1 MVIGLPMSSHAWP
14 LLERQ
19 VDNPKVLLLL
29 FFIYTFFVK
38 LPFFF
43 RFVVLTISSQ
53 LSLHIPGTTSW
64 TLTLLKFRI
73 WIGSYALRCS
83 FTPMDSYKLCTLSSA
98 TLPSTSGF
106 KIQEI
111 LPSEAPLANIHRRTV
126 EGVPSWHLREQSL
139 RTGVPAEEGQTPQNQ
154 STMVRGI

>member
-1 MVIGLPMSSHAWP
+1 MSSHAWP
-14 LLERQ
+14 LLGRQ
-19 VDNPKVLLLL
+19 VGNPKVLLLL
-29 FFIYTFFVK
+29 FFIYTFFVM

-43 RFVVLTISSQ
+43 RFAVLTISSQ
-53 LSLHIPGTTSW
+53 LSLQIPGTTSW

-73 WIGSYALRCS
+73 WTGSYVLRCS
-83 FTPMDSYKLCTLSSA
+83 FTPMDSYKLCTCPQLHSLLHQVSR
-98 TLPSTSGF
+98 SRSF
-106 KIQEI
+106 

-139 RTGVPAEEGQTPQNQ
+139 RTGVPAEERQTPQNQ